1 AGYMHNRG
9 LTPALSQNSEGSE
22 LLRTLKLR
30 RMSTALS
37 SHSCRRENLFLQR
50 DSLRILI
57 LRDFKN
63 QELPKVSVA
72 ASLACGNAAASD
84 LSAAIL
90 AAGASLCSRTDGPKR
105 LCSRAVEA
113 PRTCGVCG

>member
-1 AGYMHNRG
+1 MHNRG

-37 SHSCRRENLFLQR
+37 SHLCSRENLFLQR

-63 QELPKVSVA
+63 QEPPKVSVA
-72 ASLACGNAAASD
+72 ASLSCGNAASD

-90 AAGASLCSRTDGPKR
+90 AAGASLCSRTGGPKR
-105 LCSRAVEA
+105 LYSRAVEA
-113 PRTCGVCG
+113 PRTCG